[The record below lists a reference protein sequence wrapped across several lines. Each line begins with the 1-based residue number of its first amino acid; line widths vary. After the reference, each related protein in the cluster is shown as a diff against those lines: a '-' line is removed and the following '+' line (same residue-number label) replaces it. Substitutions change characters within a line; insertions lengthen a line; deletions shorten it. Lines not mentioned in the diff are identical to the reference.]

1 MPMFMKISLLL
12 LIITLALSPI
22 KSAAAIENIKSITI
36 VEHNNHAQLSWSV
49 EHNELI
55 DHFEIE
61 RKDAEGVFKVIAFVM
76 SDDVNGEQ
84 SYTYKEKLTGS
95 ENTLQ
100 IRVKAIAVDG
110 TISCSSIAHL
120 RLTQI
125 ADEEIKFKPNPVR
138 QSAELNLP
146 LIKGSYLCR
155 VYNMFGRLLL
165 VTAVQGKKAVLQ
177 VEQLKPG
184 SYFVEAF
191 HPQTAK
197 RYYGSMTK
205 Q

>member
-1 MPMFMKISLLL
+1 MKISLLL

-22 KSAAAIENIKSITI
+22 RSAAAIENIKSITI
-36 VEHNNHAQLSWSV
+36 VEHNNHAQLTWLV
-49 EHNELI
+49 EQNERI
-55 DHFEIE
+55 DHFEVE
-61 RKDAEGVFKVIAFVM
+61 RKDADGEFKLIALVM
-76 SDDVNGEQ
+76 SDDTNGVQ

-95 ENTLQ
+95 ESVLQ
-100 IRVKAIAVDG
+100 FRIKAVAADG
-110 TISCSSIAHL
+110 TTSCSSIAHL
-120 RLTQI
+120 NLSQVAGT
-125 ADEEIKFKPNPVR
+125 EIKFKPNPVR

-146 LIKGSYLCR
+146 LVKGSYLCR

-165 VTAVQGKKAVLQ
+165 VTEVQGQNGILQ